1 MVLGEFEWIIW
12 GQTTKKTNG
21 DRESIYW
28 QYTDKKEMQKYQA
41 KLTFFKKKKKRT
53 KQTNKQTNKQKKIS
67 QKI

>member
-41 KLTFFKKKKKRT
+41 KLTFFKKKE
-53 KQTNKQTNKQKKIS
+53 QNKQTNKNKIS